1 MTLKINIRIPI
12 INISNYVDNTFKI
25 FTYTYTFLK
34 LIFLYIKSKMI
45 NPNLLLDTLRIN
57 KIKSNQMYWN
67 FINDLKPYFWSSLMY
82 RLISYNNKHHNNCL
96 STLLKLIQSKHN
108 KNKITQK
115 SKVIQESKPTKVIQ
129 ESKPTKIIQES
140 KPTKVIQES
149 KPTKVI
155 QESKPTK
162 VIQESKP
169 TNEAI
174 VNKISTDKP
183 KPKFKGKMPH
193 SSTNNFKEYLKNK
206 LNIDSS
212 KSIPRQKFNTLCEEY
227 KFDKDKYNSSQ
238 PWFEYIKHNMI
249 I

>member
-1 MTLKINIRIPI
+1 MTLKINIRIHI

-115 SKVIQESKPTKVIQ
+115 SKVV
-129 ESKPTKIIQES
+129 
-140 KPTKVIQES
+140 QES

>member
-1 MTLKINIRIPI
+1 MIQHNI
-12 INISNYVDNTFKI
+12 
-25 FTYTYTFLK
+25 
-34 LIFLYIKSKMI
+34 
-45 NPNLLLDTLRIN
+45 LLDTLRTN

-96 STLLKLIQSKHN
+96 STLLKLIQSRHN

-115 SKVIQESKPTKVIQ
+115 STVTPESKPTKVIQ
-129 ESKPTKIIQES
+129 ESKPTKVIQETKPPKVTQES

-155 QESKPTK
+155 QESKPIKVIQESKPPKVTQESTQTK

-169 TNEAI
+169 PKVTQEIKPTNEAI
-174 VNKISTDKP
+174 VNNKISTDKP
-183 KPKFKGKMPH
+183 KPMFKGKMPH
-193 SSTNNFKEYLKNK
+193 SSINNFKEYLKNK

-212 KSIPRQKFNTLCEEY
+212 KSIPRPQFNTLCEEY
-227 KFDKDKYNSSQ
+227 NFDKDKYNSSQ

>member
-1 MTLKINIRIPI
+1 
-12 INISNYVDNTFKI
+12 
-25 FTYTYTFLK
+25 
-34 LIFLYIKSKMI
+34 MI

-115 SKVIQESKPTKVIQ
+115 SKVVQESKPTKVIQ
-129 ESKPTKIIQES
+129 ESKPAKLTQES
-140 KPTKVIQES
+140 KPAKVIQES
-149 KPTKVI
+149 KPTKVT
-155 QESKPTK
+155 QESKPVK
-162 VIQESKP
+162 VIKESKL
-169 TNEAI
+169 TNETI
-174 VNKISTDKP
+174 VNKISTDKL
-183 KPKFKGKMPH
+183 KPKFKGKMPQ

-227 KFDKDKYNSSQ
+227 NFDKDKYNSSQ

>member
-1 MTLKINIRIPI
+1 MTLKINIRIHI

-115 SKVIQESKPTKVIQ
+115 SKV
-129 ESKPTKIIQES
+129 
-140 KPTKVIQES
+140 
-149 KPTKVI
+149 
-155 QESKPTK
+155 
-162 VIQESKP
+162 
-169 TNEAI
+169 
-174 VNKISTDKP
+174 
-183 KPKFKGKMPH
+183 
-193 SSTNNFKEYLKNK
+193 NNF
-206 LNIDSS
+206 
-212 KSIPRQKFNTLCEEY
+212 
-227 KFDKDKYNSSQ
+227 
-238 PWFEYIKHNMI
+238 
-249 I
+249 